1 MTRINTNIDPA
12 DLTDQHLVA
21 EYRELPMVHA
31 ALRKSLKTKSVN
43 DVLKSIPKK
52 FCLNT
57 GHVKYF
63 YDKLAFLSDRYD
75 ALKKEMIRRGMNPD
89 PNRVLDTSNIPY
101 VFFKGAS
108 FDKDDHKVICARIA
122 ERVEAK
128 PGFYRM
134 RSQVVDVSEYS
145 KNLNKKYCK

>member
-1 MTRINTNIDPA
+1 MTRINTNIDPK

-21 EYRELPMVHA
+21 EYRELPMIHA

-63 YDKLAFLSDRYD
+63 YDKLSFLDTRYQ
-75 ALKKEMIRRGMNPD
+75 ALKSEMLNRGMNPD
-89 PNRVLDTSNIPY
+89 PNRVLDCSNIPY

-108 FDKDDHKVICARIA
+108 FDKEDHKIICSRIA
-122 ERVEAK
+122 ERVTSK

-134 RSQVVDVSEYS
+134 KSEVVDVNDYS
-145 KNLNKKYCK
+145 DSLKRKYC